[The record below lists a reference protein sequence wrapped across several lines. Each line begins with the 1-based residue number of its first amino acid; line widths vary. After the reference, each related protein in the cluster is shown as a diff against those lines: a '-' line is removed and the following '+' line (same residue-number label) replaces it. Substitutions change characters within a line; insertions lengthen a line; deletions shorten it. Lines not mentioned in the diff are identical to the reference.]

1 MYHNIQKV
9 DEGNT
14 CNMLSEVVSL
24 CLCLSL
30 FIFFSLT
37 HTCTH
42 FLMKEVMVRFFC
54 CFNVPNAYLTF
65 ISGFH

>member
-30 FIFFSLT
+30 SIHLFLSHTHMHSL
-37 HTCTH
+37 
-42 FLMKEVMVRFFC
+42 
-54 CFNVPNAYLTF
+54 FNEGSN
-65 ISGFH
+65 G